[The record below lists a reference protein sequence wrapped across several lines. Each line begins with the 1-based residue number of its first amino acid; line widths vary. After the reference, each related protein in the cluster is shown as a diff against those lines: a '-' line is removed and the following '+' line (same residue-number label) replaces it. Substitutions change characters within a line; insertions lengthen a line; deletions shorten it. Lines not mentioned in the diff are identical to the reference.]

1 MLVSVCRSETVTKPT
16 YIAARLTLL
25 ISAAYTCA
33 SPNKLSEDGPG
44 EGGQGEAAYASGIRQ
59 GEAAYASGMDLLL
72 LATLAE
78 QAETKRDRECA
89 EWRRDC
95 V

>member
-1 MLVSVCRSETVTKPT
+1 MLVSVCHSAKTVTKPT
-16 YIAARLTLL
+16 YIAARLNLL
-25 ISAAYTCA
+25 SSAAYTCA
-33 SPNKLSEDGPG
+33 SPNKLSENGPG
-44 EGGQGEAAYASGIRQ
+44 EGAEGEAAYT
-59 GEAAYASGMDLLL
+59 SGMDLLL

-78 QAETKRDRECA
+78 QAETKRDLEGA

>member
-1 MLVSVCRSETVTKPT
+1 MFVAAQTVTKPT

-44 EGGQGEAAYASGIRQ
+44 EGGE

-78 QAETKRDRECA
+78 QAETKRDLECA